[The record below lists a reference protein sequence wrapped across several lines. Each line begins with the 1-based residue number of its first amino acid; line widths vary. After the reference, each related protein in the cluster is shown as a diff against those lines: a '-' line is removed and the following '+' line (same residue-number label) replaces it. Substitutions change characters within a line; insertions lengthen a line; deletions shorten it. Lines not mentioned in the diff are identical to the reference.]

1 MSGTAGGTADATLE
15 VVVQLGRYRAW
26 TPPEPPHQDQRKRDA
41 EKQEIKEATAKA
53 DRKLRRLNNKII
65 RDQAK
70 ADNKETAERKREEV
84 A

>member
-1 MSGTAGGTADATLE
+1 M
-15 VVVQLGRYRAW
+15 
-26 TPPEPPHQDQRKRDA
+26 RDA